1 MIRIKI
7 RNRINFSLKLK
18 VFSFKTTRTTQ
29 SLETVSRIMICPMM
43 WQSKAISQS
52 MMIAKMNYHL
62 KLFNRIILNN
72 KTNMTIKTK
81 EGLTN
86 SQLIKPLLKLIK
98 RLNLLQDNQSLFHL
112 VEVKT
117 PKQFLPSVVTKIKM
131 IMSIIRLPG
140 QFKRSKNKT

>member
-1 MIRIKI
+1 
-7 RNRINFSLKLK
+7 
-18 VFSFKTTRTTQ
+18 
-29 SLETVSRIMICPMM
+29 
-43 WQSKAISQS
+43 
-52 MMIAKMNYHL
+52 
-62 KLFNRIILNN
+62 
-72 KTNMTIKTK
+72 MTIKTK

-140 QFKRSKNKT
+140 QFKRSKNKTWDRSSRPIP